1 MHNDNTPRAVHRI
14 DDPSIHQGINALH
27 CARQLIAPGDWAFN
41 DPFLLMAED
50 WFPKGV
56 FDTHPHRGMET
67 VTFVLEGHLEHV
79 DNHGNGGVIQPGDA
93 QWMTAGR
100 GILHNEVPVAKETV
114 HLLQLWV
121 NLPAADKMVEPRY
134 QDLIG
139 SEMPRRQLDGVD
151 IRVFSGAS
159 GGVAA
164 PTLNY
169 AKVTVLDIRMQPD
182 QGYEEQIPGDYN
194 VFLHILEGEGTVGP
208 EKRPVQAGQVVW
220 MARPETGD
228 PSGILLRSGG
238 AGMRVFLA
246 GGLPLREPVV
256 ARGPFVMNT
265 AEQIAQAYQDFRS
278 GAFGA

>member
-1 MHNDNTPRAVHRI
+1 MHTETHLRAVHRV
-14 DDPSIHQGINALH
+14 DDPSIHQGINELH
-27 CARQLIAPGDWAFN
+27 CARRLIAPGDWAFN

-121 NLPAADKMVEPRY
+121 NLPAADKMVPPRY

-139 SEMPRRQLDGVD
+139 NDMPSRRLDGVE

-159 GGVAA
+159 GSTVA

-169 AKVTVLDIRMQPD
+169 AKVTVLDIRMQAD
-182 QGYEEQIPGDYN
+182 RQHEEQVPADYN
-194 VFLHILEGEGTVGP
+194 VFLYVLEGDGTVGP
-208 EKRPVQAGQVVW
+208 DRHPVKAGQVVW
-220 MARPETGD
+220 MARPEAGGS
-228 PSGILLRSGG
+228 SGILMRSGPG
-238 AGMRVFLA
+238 GMRVFFA

-265 AEQIAQAYQDFRS
+265 AEQVAQAYHDFRS

>member
-1 MHNDNTPRAVHRI
+1 MQTEITQRTVHRI
-14 DDPSIHQGINALH
+14 DDPSIHQGINELH
-27 CARQLIAPGDWAFN
+27 CARQLIAPGDWAFT

-67 VTFVLEGHLEHV
+67 LTFVLEGHLEHV
-79 DNHGNGGVIQPGDA
+79 DNHGNGGLIEPGDA

-114 HLLQLWV
+114 HLLQLWI

-134 QDLIG
+134 QDLIARQ
-139 SEMPRRQLDGVD
+139 MPLRQLDGVD
-151 IRVFSGAS
+151 VRVFSGRS
-159 GGVAA
+159 GDAVA

-169 AKVTVLDIRMQPD
+169 AKVTLLDILMQPD
-182 QGYEEQIPGDYN
+182 RSYAELISGDYN

-208 EKRPVQAGQVVW
+208 DNRAVQAGQVIW
-220 MARPETGD
+220 LNRPEAGG
-228 PSGILLRSGG
+228 PSEISMRSGK

-246 GGLPLREPVV
+246 GGLPLHEPVV

-265 AEQIAQAYQDFRS
+265 AEQIVQAYQDFRS
-278 GAFGA
+278 GAFAA